1 MAILIKKSMRLF
13 GLPYQFT
20 DAVDP
25 RLSNVSSKIG
35 TKFLQDMIVEGPICT
50 FIPGEPDYLPSETTT
65 DKKVSTTAL
74 LLQGAANG
82 FSSIKS
88 FLDSSTVDDFRLYDF
103 KRSYTEYMKYV
114 NILCRAGATFL
125 ELNTEL
131 DGVRFQNY
139 DWRNYRQDSDAYTTI
154 GGTVANSAAN
164 AVKNAAANAF
174 NNIYSTITGND
185 GNFLYETTD
194 AADDSAASIEDMIT
208 NHNYVQFYVDSDVST
223 TDNFS
228 NTTSESQLKSL
239 VDTGSNYLK
248 DLSFMLNSGGIDTEA
263 FNSFIDTAA
272 SGLETG
278 VQQILGSGNMISS
291 ALSRIINLG
300 GNVLKGENI
309 IIPDIYQSSEYS
321 KSYEIVVHL
330 RTPYGTKLGYYMD
343 IFVPMMHLLAL
354 ALPREASANSY
365 GSPFL
370 VKAFMEGQFTINL
383 GIVESISISRVRE
396 SLSVDGLPTEVD
408 VSLQIK
414 DLYSDLTMAPQS
426 SPVMFVN
433 NSSLIEFL
441 ATNCGLSLIS
451 PNIKTRLELT
461 LSTGIES
468 ITSIPDNISS
478 AIKEA
483 IDNQITSF
491 TGLTW

>member
-1 MAILIKKSMRLF
+1 MANLIKKSMRLF

-25 RLSNVSSKIG
+25 RLNNVSSSIG
-35 TKFLQDMIVEGPICT
+35 SKFLQNMVIEGPICT
-50 FIPGEPDYLPSETTT
+50 FIPGEPDYLPSENTS
-65 DKKVSTTAL
+65 DKKISTTAL
-74 LLQGAANG
+74 LLEGAASG

-103 KRSYTEYMKYV
+103 KRTYTEYMKYV

-131 DGVRFQNY
+131 DGTRFQSY
-139 DWRNYRQDSDAYTTI
+139 DWRNYRQDSDAYSTI
-154 GGTVANSAAN
+154 TGNAVNSAAN
-164 AVKNAAANAF
+164 AVKNAAANAI
-174 NNIYSTITGND
+174 NNVYGAITGNE
-185 GNFLYETTD
+185 GNFLFETTT
-194 AADDSAASIEDMIT
+194 AAEDTESSIEDILT
-208 NHNYVQFYVDSDVST
+208 NHNYVQFYVDSDVSAS
-223 TDNFS
+223 DSFS
-228 NTTSESQLKSL
+228 NSTAESQLKSL
-239 VDTGSNYLK
+239 IDTGSNYLK
-248 DLSFMLNSGGIDTEA
+248 ELSFMLNSGGIDTEA
-263 FNSFIDTAA
+263 FTSFIDDAA
-272 SGLETG
+272 SGLQTG
-278 VQQILGSGNMISS
+278 IQQVLGSGNMISS

-309 IIPDIYQSSEYS
+309 IIPDVYQSSDYS
-321 KSYEIVVHL
+321 KNYEVTIHL
-330 RTPYGTKLGYYMD
+330 RTPYGTRLGYYMD

-354 ALPREASANSY
+354 GLPREASANSY

-383 GIVESISISRVRE
+383 GIVESIMISRVRE

-408 VSLQIK
+408 VTLQIK
-414 DLYSDLTMAPQS
+414 DLYSDLAMSPQS
-426 SPVMFVN
+426 SPIMFVN

-451 PNIKTRLELT
+451 PNIKKRMELT
-461 LSTGIES
+461 LGTIAES

-483 IDNQITSF
+483 VDNQITAF